1 MDPKELLTKIE
12 AHKQDLPKVRCVTD
26 VYAAVLAPLADRL
39 TQEELDAV
47 IALGAL
53 VHYRSSRMVPVL
65 TWDQVGKLPC
75 QGWPVR

>member
-1 MDPKELLTKIE
+1 MDQKELLAKIE

-26 VYAAVLAPLADRL
+26 VYAAVLAPLVDKL
-39 TQEELDAV
+39 NQEEMDAV

-65 TWDQVGKLPC
+65 TWDQVGKLPGK
-75 QGWPVR
+75 GWPVR

>member
-1 MDPKELLTKIE
+1 MEPKELLTKIE

-53 VHYRSSRMVPVL
+53 VHCRSSRMVPVL
-65 TWDQVGKLPC
+65 TWGQVGKLSG
-75 QGWPVR
+75 QELFVR

>member
-1 MDPKELLTKIE
+1 MAPKELPSKIE

-26 VYAAVLAPLADRL
+26 VYAAVLAPPADRL
-39 TQEELDAV
+39 TQEELDSI

-53 VHYRSSRMVPVL
+53 VHYRSTRMVPVL
-65 TWDQVGKLPC
+65 TWEQVGKLPG